1 MDAVNIDGALTL
13 QLRTGDVSPGP
24 GELIVVPRGTEHR
37 AGQPAASPPSMWVS

>member
-24 GELIVVPRGTEHR
+24 GELFVVPRGTEHWGR
-37 AGQPAASPPSMWVS
+37 PARGQPAVHVG